1 MQIKK
6 VRVQNYQSFSDSG
19 DQNITKLFALI
30 GKNNSGKSA
39 FINAI
44 QSVLGDKKLTDSD
57 IHKQCGDPIKIS
69 ITIQDMDLSGKEV
82 EQTEIVNEYKNGKSE
97 YFINQISAK
106 TIPTKYKK
114 LLVIPAI
121 RNPQDET
128 TGGKA
133 TFLKD
138 LLDAIVNLKAKDS
151 PAITSFNEKPA
162 GNLSLDEI
170 RALLLHKTSIQL
182 NEVGALVSS
191 YFQNLLGDENQS
203 ISIVPDGDL
212 SKAVKYST
220 KIKDPILCIPDG
232 IDIMKCGTGLQSI
245 AILALLQT
253 YADLQEKSDSI
264 LLIEEPE
271 VYLHPELQRKMFSVL
286 KDIAK
291 KTQVIFATHSP
302 IMISDLWGNSVR
314 LVLKQQGQSVI
325 SEINIQ
331 GVVRE
336 LGIRYEDV
344 LNPKVV
350 IFVEGIGDVSFYKR
364 IIELKY
370 PALAQNL
377 DINIKFIDTGGFD
390 TIHAYAL
397 MHILLSLNVETQF
410 YILTDSDGK
419 STETKKAE
427 ILKRISERIE
437 KKSLTIKQQK
447 YDDLHKF
454 IKPLSKYA
462 IESYLLDYELIKR
475 LDENIKENDFNDFL
489 VHYEACLPELLKK
502 MNTNSFRSFKPK
514 LLFEEPKNQEHIN
527 IYENDFKNNKTFLKV
542 RAQLV
547 NAVAS
552 KRKSGISLMHCLL
565 TEETIKRDILKEPII
580 FLDEIIEAV
589 GLLSTPTK
597 TVGLERSEASLKV

>member
-6 VRVQNYQSFSDSG
+6 IRIQNYQSFSDSG

-44 QSVLGDKKLTDSD
+44 QSVIGDKKLTEAD
-57 IHKQCGDPIKIS
+57 IHKQCKDPIKIS
-69 ITIQDMDLSGKEV
+69 ITIGDTDLSGTEG
-82 EQTEIVNEYKNGKSE
+82 EQVEIVHEYKNGKSE
-97 YFINQISAK
+97 YFINQTPAK

-128 TGGKA
+128 TAGKA

-138 LLDAIVNLKAKDS
+138 LLDAVVNLKSEDS
-151 PAITSFNEKPA
+151 PGITSFNEKPA
-162 GNLSLDEI
+162 KNLSLDEI
-170 RALLLHKTSIQL
+170 RTLLLYRTSIQL
-182 NEVGALVSS
+182 NRVGESVSS
-191 YFQNLLGDENQS
+191 YFQSLLGDKNQS

-220 KIKDPILCIPDG
+220 KIKDPSLCIPDG
-232 IDIMKCGTGLQSI
+232 IDIMKCGTGLQSM
-245 AILALLQT
+245 AILALLQA
-253 YADLQEKSDSI
+253 YADLQEKGDSI

-286 KDIAK
+286 KNIAER
-291 KTQVIFATHSP
+291 TQVIFATHSP

-314 LVLKQQGQSVI
+314 LVVKQDGQSTI

-350 IFVEGIGDVSFYKR
+350 IFVEGAGDISFYKR

-370 PALAQNL
+370 PKLAQNL
-377 DINIKFIDTGGFD
+377 DVNIKFIDTGGFD

-397 MHILLSLNVETQF
+397 MHILLSLNVETRF
-410 YILTDSDGK
+410 YILADSDGK
-419 STETKKAE
+419 STEAKKAE
-427 ILKRISERIE
+427 ILKKISERIE
-437 KKSLTIKQQK
+437 RKSLTINQQK

-462 IESYLLDYELIKR
+462 IESYLLDYELIKK
-475 LDENIKENDFNDFL
+475 LDEDIKEKDFNDFL
-489 VHYEACLPELLKK
+489 KHYEACLPELLKK
-502 MNTNSFRSFKPK
+502 MNANSFRSFKPK
-514 LLFEEPKNQEHIN
+514 LLFEQPKNQKHISV
-527 IYENDFKNNKTFLKV
+527 YEKDFKNNETFLTV
-542 RAQLV
+542 RTKLV
-547 NAVAS
+547 SAVMS
-552 KRKSGISLMHCLL
+552 KRKSGTSLMHCLL
-565 TEETIKRDILKEPII
+565 TKETIKGDILKEPIA
-580 FLDEIIEAV
+580 FLDEIIKAE
-589 GLLSTPTK
+589 GLLST
-597 TVGLERSEASLKV
+597 